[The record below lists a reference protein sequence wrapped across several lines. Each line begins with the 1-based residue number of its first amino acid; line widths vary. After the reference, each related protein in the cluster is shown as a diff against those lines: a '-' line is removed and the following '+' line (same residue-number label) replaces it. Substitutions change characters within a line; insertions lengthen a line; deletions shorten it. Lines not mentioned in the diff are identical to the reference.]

1 MLPAPPPY
9 FLTYAATNALF
20 PGAVESGNQ
29 SPVEKMPFTFFVPTF
44 LGNSAGSF
52 GPFEKK
58 TNLGLNLSWMS
69 ALLCAYASLFCVPPT
84 TRSGF
89 FAAYF
94 ETIGVIS
101 VVSDG

>member
-1 MLPAPPPY
+1 MLPASPPY
-9 FLTYAATNALF
+9 FFTYAATNALF
-20 PGAVESGNQ
+20 PGDVESGNQ
-29 SPVEKMPFTFFVPTF
+29 SPVEKMPSTFFAPTL

-58 TNLGLNLSWMS
+58 TNFGLNLSWTR
-69 ALLCAYASLFCVPPT
+69 AFTCAYASLFCVPPT

-94 ETIGVIS
+94 ATIGVMS